1 MGAIVGP
8 INATAT
14 LASGITAINKLKSN
28 SPTLNGLGQSNVI
41 TSNPTQASKSALESL
56 SQGLSYTTSVEG
68 ASTSGKIK
76 DTRVYV
82 LESDISNTMKNVSV
96 VESES
101 VF

>member
-8 INATAT
+8 INAAST
-14 LASGITAINKLKSN
+14 LASGISAIKKLQSN

-41 TSNPTQASKSALESL
+41 TSNPAQASKTALESL
-56 SQGLSYTTSVEG
+56 SQGINYTNLVEG
-68 ASTSGKIK
+68 ASTSGKVK

>member
-8 INATAT
+8 INATST
-14 LASGITAINKLKSN
+14 LASGISAIKELQSN

-41 TSNPTQASKSALESL
+41 TSNPTKASKSALESL

-68 ASTSGKIK
+68 ASTNAKIR
-76 DTRVYV
+76 DTKVYV
-82 LESDISNTMKNVSV
+82 TETDIRSTMNRVSV
-96 VESES
+96 AESES